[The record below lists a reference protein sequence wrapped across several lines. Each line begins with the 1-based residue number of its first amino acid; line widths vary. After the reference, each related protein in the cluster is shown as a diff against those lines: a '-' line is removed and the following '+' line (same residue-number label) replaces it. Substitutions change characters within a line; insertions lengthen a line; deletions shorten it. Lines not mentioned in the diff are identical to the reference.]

1 MVSLKSA
8 SLGSVGN
15 TPCARETDTAPT
27 RVATLAA
34 RASVSKPAAMRT
46 RKSADV
52 ISIPCGT
59 AHDGWVQGHATGV
72 VVCDALTYG
81 QTETDRITPS
91 LVFRPESFGTLEQ
104 VSKPCKADRQV
115 RHAVGEPEGSY
126 YFSVF
131 SSSSLNTWTIE
142 SASRRVSLMTT
153 APPGANADGAKP
165 TSPA

>member
-52 ISIPCGT
+52 ISIPCGA

-72 VVCDALTYG
+72 VGSRALLCINVWTNG
-81 QTETDRITPS
+81 DEQDHHVLS
-91 LVFRPESFGTLEQ
+91 LSTL
-104 VSKPCKADRQV
+104 VLRDV
-115 RHAVGEPEGSY
+115 RAG
-126 YFSVF
+126 FKT
-131 SSSSLNTWTIE
+131 L
-142 SASRRVSLMTT
+142 
-153 APPGANADGAKP
+153 
-165 TSPA
+165 